1 MWDARMRVDHAAHQ
15 NGARGWYGDY
25 TTRLE
30 IVDLLLQ
37 NFKPLLGALLGTT
50 GATAGPVWE
59 RGVEKFP

>member
-1 MWDARMRVDHAAHQ
+1 MVRRLHNQVGNRV
-15 NGARGWYGDY
+15 
-25 TTRLE
+25 
-30 IVDLLLQ
+30 LLQ